1 MSSPLFTGVGTNM
14 LLRVRSNVG
23 VWRVEVADQ
32 IALVQDILM
41 GIQESRP
48 HVVYEKPLS
57 ADPACLQP
65 LDATV
70 PLVAQGITHGS
81 MIHCRVDPATTVD
94 VTVAS
99 VAAGTSETEESDAIE
114 LPTKY
119 TNMRRVIA
127 KDGTIKLV
135 PSGETSSAPDKGFR
149 KGMLALRDM
158 KMHWTCEF
166 MV

>member
-1 MSSPLFTGVGTNM
+1 M
-14 LLRVRSNVG
+14 LIRVRSNVG

-32 IALVQDILM
+32 IALVQDILV

-48 HVVYEKPLS
+48 HVVYEQPLS

-65 LDATV
+65 LDTTI

-81 MIHCRVDPATTVD
+81 MIHCRVDPASTVD
-94 VTVAS
+94 VTVVS
-99 VAAGTSETEESDAIE
+99 AAIDTSEMEGSDAID
-114 LPTKY
+114 LPTKKS
-119 TNMRRVIA
+119 TNMRRVID

-158 KMHWTCEF
+158 KMHWTREL
-166 MV
+166 